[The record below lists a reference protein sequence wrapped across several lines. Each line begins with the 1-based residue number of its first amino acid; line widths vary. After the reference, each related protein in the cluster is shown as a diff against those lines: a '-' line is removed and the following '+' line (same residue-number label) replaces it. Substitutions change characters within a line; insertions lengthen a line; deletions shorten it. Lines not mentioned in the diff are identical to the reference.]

1 MWWGHGLR
9 YGDFAG
15 FIGIYVGVTG
25 KEMEIKFVFGSISF
39 CFKKS
44 SYTALENS
52 SSPQLNSLK
61 VASTEA
67 HAALKSGLKLNLDI
81 ALSQTH

>member
-44 SYTALENS
+44 SYTALELLFTTAQFS
-52 SSPQLNSLK
+52 ESC
-61 VASTEA
+61 V
-67 HAALKSGLKLNLDI
+67 H
-81 ALSQTH
+81 